1 MAINLL
7 NIQPTVVSRDLRG
20 KIVMFYGE
28 PKTGKTTNAVKF
40 PKSLLL
46 AFEKGYNALNN
57 IMAQPINKW
66 AEFKQVLKQ
75 LKEPG
80 VQEKFET
87 IIIDTADIM
96 WDLAEKHVCSREGV
110 EKIGDIAFGGGYKM
124 VEQEVDEC
132 LRSIALMDYG
142 LVMISH
148 AEDKEF
154 TDEAG
159 ESYQKIVPTLPK
171 KARKIVTRMA
181 DIIGYS
187 RTIQDEEGN
196 TTVNLYMRGTPR
208 FEAGSR
214 WKYTPLVVEFNYKN
228 LVNAI
233 AEAIGK
239 QEKEDGITAVDEH
252 VNVYKDNS
260 QYNFDEIKKEIN
272 KTIKQI
278 ISIDEDD
285 AVKITKIVDKHLG
298 KGRKI
303 SDAEEEQ
310 VDMLALILDDLKDLL
325 TENE

>member
-1 MAINLL
+1 MAINLFD
-7 NIQPTVVSRDLRG
+7 IEPTVVSRDLRG

-28 PKTGKTTNAVKF
+28 PKTGKTTTAVKF

-57 IMAQPINKW
+57 VMAQPINKW

-75 LKEPG
+75 LKDPKI
-80 VQEKFET
+80 QEKFET
-87 IIIDTADIM
+87 VIVDTADIM
-96 WDLAEKHVCSREGV
+96 WDLAEKHIVQRENV
-110 EKIGDIAFGGGYKM
+110 EKIGDIPFGGGYKM
-124 VEQEVDEC
+124 VESEVDEC

-154 TDEAG
+154 TDESG

-196 TTVNLYMRGTPR
+196 TSVNLYMRGTPR

-214 WKYTPLVVEFNYKN
+214 WKHTPAVIEFNYQN
-228 LVNAI
+228 LVDAI
-233 AEAIGK
+233 ADAIGE
-239 QEKEDGITAVDEH
+239 QEKEDGITATDKH
-252 VNVYKDNS
+252 INVYKDNAKYDFS
-260 QYNFDEIKKEIN
+260 EVKKDITSSIN
-272 KTIKQI
+272 KILEE
-278 ISIDEDD
+278 DEDN
-285 AVKITKIVDKHLG
+285 AAKITKIVDKHLG

-303 SDAEEEQ
+303 AEADEEQ
-310 VDMLALILDDLKDLL
+310 VDMLVLILDDLKELIK
-325 TENE
+325 E

>member
-7 NIQPTVVSRDLRG
+7 DIEPTVVSRDLRG

-28 PKTGKTTNAVKF
+28 PKTGKTTTAVKF

-57 IMAQPINKW
+57 VMAQPINKW
-66 AEFKQVLKQ
+66 SEFKQVLKQ

-80 VQEKFET
+80 VQAKFET
-87 IIIDTADIM
+87 IIVDTADIM
-96 WDLAEKHVCSREGV
+96 WDLAEKYVVQRESV
-110 EKIGDIAFGGGYKM
+110 EKIGDIPFGGGYKM
-124 VEQEVDEC
+124 VESEVDEC

-154 TDEAG
+154 TDESG

-214 WKYTPLVVEFNYKN
+214 WKHTPQVIEFNYQN
-228 LVNAI
+228 LVDAI
-233 AEAIGK
+233 ADAIDK
-239 QEKEDGITAVDEH
+239 QEKEDGVTATDTH
-252 VNVYKDNS
+252 VNLYKETSKYDFS
-260 QYNFDEIKKEIN
+260 DVKQEIN
-272 KTIKQI
+272 ATIK
-278 ISIDEDD
+278 SILEEDEDN
-285 AVKITKIVDKHLG
+285 ATKITKIVDKHLG
-298 KGRKI
+298 KGRRI
-303 SDAEEEQ
+303 AEAEEEQ
-310 VDMLALILDDLKDLL
+310 VDMLVLILDDLKELIS
-325 TENE
+325 E

>member
-7 NIQPTVVSRDLRG
+7 EIQPTVVSRDLRG

-28 PKTGKTTNAVKF
+28 PKTGKTTTAVRF

-57 IMAQPINKW
+57 VMAQPINKW

-75 LKEPG
+75 LKDPKVKEM
-80 VQEKFET
+80 FET
-87 IIIDTADIM
+87 VIVDTADIM
-96 WDLAEKHVCSREGV
+96 WDLAEKHVCGREGV

-154 TDEAG
+154 TDESG

-196 TTVNLYMRGTPR
+196 TSVNLYMRGTPR

-214 WKYTPLVVEFNYKN
+214 WKHTPLVIEFNYQN

-233 AEAIGK
+233 AEAIEI
-239 QEKEDGITAVDEH
+239 QEKEDGIIATNEH
-252 VNVYKDNS
+252 INVYKDNS
-260 QYNFDEIKKEIN
+260 TYDFNEVKKEIN
-272 KTIKQI
+272 KTIKVILTQ
-278 ISIDEDD
+278 DEENTS
-285 AVKITKIVDKHLG
+285 KITKIVDTHLG

-303 SDAEEEQ
+303 AEADEDQ
-310 VDMLALILDDLKDLL
+310 VDMLVLILDDLKDLL
-325 TENE
+325 IEKE

>member
-1 MAINLL
+1 MAINLFE
-7 NIQPTVVSRDLRG
+7 IEPTVVSRDLRG

-28 PKTGKTTNAVKF
+28 PKTGKTTTAVKF

-57 IMAQPINKW
+57 VMAQPINKW

-75 LKEPG
+75 LKDPKI
-80 VQEKFET
+80 QEKFET
-87 IIIDTADIM
+87 IIVDTADIM
-96 WDLAEKHVCSREGV
+96 WDLAEKHVVQRENV
-110 EKIGDIAFGGGYKM
+110 EKIGDIPFGGGYKM
-124 VEQEVDEC
+124 VESEVDEC

-154 TDEAG
+154 TDESG

-187 RTIQDEEGN
+187 RTIQDAEGN

-214 WKYTPLVVEFNYKN
+214 WKHTPAVIEFNYQN
-228 LVNAI
+228 LVDAI
-233 AEAIGK
+233 AEAIGE
-239 QEKEDGITAVDEH
+239 QEKEDGITATDKH
-252 VNVYKDNS
+252 INVYKDNAKYDFS
-260 QYNFDEIKKEIN
+260 EVKKEITT
-272 KTIKQI
+272 TINAI
-278 ISIDEDD
+278 LEDDEDN
-285 AVKITKIVDKHLG
+285 ASKITKIVDKHLG
-298 KGRKI
+298 KGRRI
-303 SDAEEEQ
+303 AEAEEEQ
-310 VDMLALILDDLKDLL
+310 VDMLVLILDDLKELI
-325 TENE
+325 NE

>member
-7 NIQPTVVSRDLRG
+7 DIEPTVVSRDLRG

-28 PKTGKTTNAVKF
+28 PKTGKTTTAVKF

-57 IMAQPINKW
+57 VMAQPINKW
-66 AEFKQVLKQ
+66 SEFKQVLKQ

-80 VQEKFET
+80 VQAKFET
-87 IIIDTADIM
+87 IIVDTADIM
-96 WDLAEKHVCSREGV
+96 WDLAEKYVVQRESV
-110 EKIGDIAFGGGYKM
+110 EKIGDIPFGGGYKM
-124 VEQEVDEC
+124 VESEVDEC

-154 TDEAG
+154 TDESG

-214 WKYTPLVVEFNYKN
+214 WKHTPQVIEFNYQN
-228 LVNAI
+228 LVDAI
-233 AEAIGK
+233 ADAIDK
-239 QEKEDGITAVDEH
+239 QEKEDGVTATDTH
-252 VNVYKDNS
+252 VNLYKETSKYDFNDVK
-260 QYNFDEIKKEIN
+260 QEIN
-272 KTIKQI
+272 TTIK
-278 ISIDEDD
+278 SILEEDEDN
-285 AVKITKIVDKHLG
+285 AAKITKIVDKHLG
-298 KGRKI
+298 KGRRI
-303 SDAEEEQ
+303 AEAEEEQ
-310 VDMLALILDDLKDLL
+310 VDMLVLILDDLKELIS
-325 TENE
+325 E

>member
-7 NIQPTVVSRDLRG
+7 DIEPTVVSRDLRG

-28 PKTGKTTNAVKF
+28 PKTGKTTTAVKF

-57 IMAQPINKW
+57 VMAQPINKW
-66 AEFKQVLKQ
+66 SEFKQVLKQ

-80 VQEKFET
+80 VQAKFET
-87 IIIDTADIM
+87 IIVDTADIM
-96 WDLAEKHVCSREGV
+96 WDLAEKYVVQRESV
-110 EKIGDIAFGGGYKM
+110 EKIGDIPFGGGYKM
-124 VEQEVDEC
+124 VESEVDEC

-154 TDEAG
+154 TDESG

-214 WKYTPLVVEFNYKN
+214 WKHTPQVIEFNYQN
-228 LVNAI
+228 LVDAI
-233 AEAIGK
+233 ADAIDK
-239 QEKEDGITAVDEH
+239 QEKEDGVTATDTH
-252 VNVYKDNS
+252 VNLYKETSKYDFNDVK
-260 QYNFDEIKKEIN
+260 QEIN
-272 KTIKQI
+272 TTIK
-278 ISIDEDD
+278 SILEDDEDN
-285 AVKITKIVDKHLG
+285 ATKITKIVDKHLG
-298 KGRKI
+298 KGRRI
-303 SDAEEEQ
+303 AEAEEEQ
-310 VDMLALILDDLKDLL
+310 VDMLVLILDDLKELIS
-325 TENE
+325 E

>member
-1 MAINLL
+1 MAINLFD
-7 NIQPTVVSRDLRG
+7 IEPTIVSRDLRG

-28 PKTGKTTNAVKF
+28 PKTGKTTTAVKF

-57 IMAQPINKW
+57 VMAQPINKW

-75 LKEPG
+75 LKDPKI
-80 VQEKFET
+80 QEKFET
-87 IIIDTADIM
+87 IIVDTADIM
-96 WDLAEKHVCSREGV
+96 WDLAEKHVVQRENV
-110 EKIGDIAFGGGYKM
+110 EKIGDIPFGGGYKM
-124 VEQEVDEC
+124 VESEVDEC

-154 TDEAG
+154 TDESG

-187 RTIQDEEGN
+187 RTIQDDEGN

-214 WKYTPLVVEFNYKN
+214 WKHTPGVIEFNYQN
-228 LVNAI
+228 LVDAI
-233 AEAIGK
+233 ADAIGK
-239 QEKEDGITAVDEH
+239 QEKEDGITATDKH
-252 VNVYKDNS
+252 INVYKDNAK
-260 QYNFDEIKKEIN
+260 YDFNEVKKEITN
-272 KTIKQI
+272 TINAI
-278 ISIDEDD
+278 LEEDEDN
-285 AVKITKIVDKHLG
+285 ASKITKIVDKHLG
-298 KGRKI
+298 KGRRI
-303 SDAEEEQ
+303 AEAEEEQ
-310 VDMLALILDDLKDLL
+310 VDMLVLILDDLKELIS
-325 TENE
+325 E

>member
-1 MAINLL
+1 MGINLFE
-7 NIQPTVVSRDLRG
+7 IEPTVVSRDLRG

-28 PKTGKTTNAVKF
+28 PKTGKTTTAVRF
-40 PKSLLL
+40 PNSLLL

-57 IMAQPINKW
+57 VMAQPINKW

-75 LKEPG
+75 LKDPKI
-80 VQEKFET
+80 QEKFET
-87 IIIDTADIM
+87 IIVDTADIM
-96 WDLAEKHVCSREGV
+96 WDLAEKHVIQRENV
-110 EKIGDIAFGGGYKM
+110 EKIGDIPFGGGYKM
-124 VEQEVDEC
+124 VESEVDEC

-154 TDEAG
+154 TDESG

-187 RTIQDEEGN
+187 RTIQDDEGN

-214 WKYTPLVVEFNYKN
+214 WKHTPAVIEFNYQN

-233 AEAIGK
+233 ADAIDK
-239 QEKEDGITAVDEH
+239 QEKEDGVTATDKH
-252 VNVYKDNS
+252 VNLYKDNAK
-260 QYNFDEIKKEIN
+260 YDFNEVKEKISE
-272 KTIKQI
+272 TIKAI
-278 ISIDEDD
+278 LEEDEDN
-285 AVKITKIVDKHLG
+285 AAKITKIVDKHLG
-298 KGRKI
+298 KGRRI
-303 SDAEEEQ
+303 AEAEEEQ
-310 VDMLALILDDLKDLL
+310 VDMLVLIYDDLKELIS
-325 TENE
+325 E